1 MSVTEYK
8 NIECKY
14 RIDKLDNVVYLVPEN
29 ALRNIH
35 IDAGEAYVDNIPF
48 EPLRIDCYNIALS
61 DTDEFDERY
70 KFTHQLTFSVNGY
83 ANHNTLD
90 GNYYAIVRS
99 VDNEYWLVNPMFP
112 CKVTYTYRLGY
123 MENHTDFTLST
134 ISNHPTLRIHGMNQG
149 KPFICHD
156 YFLNSFDRLFLNEKR
171 YSTHVGSDIHYTND
185 GFKEVVYDKKS
196 ATFTET
202 FDGKNVSHSIQFN
215 IKFDDYKDSW
225 HYNLLEFTDN
235 LYSAVITSTKGEYV
249 LCGFHFGL
257 QPSYTVTSNGESTPD
272 YIQINLVDMHD
283 NGDLITYITGGTI
296 SPITDTVF
304 KFTLEYDAWECVSDG
319 YAQYLLKK
327 EVDAL
332 DNPTGNYMCLS
343 GYTEQF
349 SFLGDKLVGTFDET
363 DTFFQPQCKIGEC
376 KLYTSLTSPVK
387 MWAQQC
393 KSFSVKAD
401 SDWSITNNASYLQFT
416 PSSGEADTEYT
427 VQLCNFREQ
436 SAATVT
442 TSFTINYCS
451 TSSTYN
457 VQIGKGSGCF
467 YGGDEFNI
475 TPDAQYVVVPV
486 ECCVSAVSETTSALT
501 NIQIFDNYIRV
512 YVPQNLGESARTFT
526 LNVTLCDESGEIVTI
541 NQANG
546 YERWVT
552 EGYTCVGKLKC
563 EVQRK
568 YTGTTSGD
576 INTWTEVVRTYGCIP
591 SSECGGSMT
600 RWIDTEDTVC
610 YEGRKYIVQ
619 IEQVKP
625 STDSP
630 WINTGNQRRGD
641 ETPDSPAECSGTTLE
656 EWRVDTSEY
665 ICDDTTKYEMMRLY
679 VSYDSGTTW
688 TATDTTKKG
697 VVIEHDSE
705 DCGYVPPS
713 GETYY
718 EWRIEGTQC
727 DGFNLYNWEQK
738 YISSDGNTWSPTGTY
753 RYGSLIEQ
761 NSTQCGYVPPILYEY
776 QWVLS
781 SGTTCIGY
789 DKYYLYKK
797 QQRPSG
803 SSDTWVDVV
812 PTTTSVDG
820 SGTETPVMA
829 QSASTDCGYV
839 PEYDP
844 IYKWVTISINV
855 DYICDGLDKYYKQQR
870 YVSYDNGSTWI
881 PMAEYRKGSRYEQ
894 NSADCGYSLVY
905 DWFVVEDEYTC
916 SGCTKYQKTQKY
928 VSING
933 GTTWN
938 PVSPAEY
945 GLGDV
950 IELGSEDCGCS
961 TQYRWY
967 TLPTTEY
974 ICSGTTKYY
983 KQVYQVSY
991 DNGVNWQNVIPEQYR
1006 ASGII
1011 EQNSY
1016 DCGYGIQIERWVNG
1030 YMCDDCVTYKLI
1042 TVTSADSVTNVECD
1056 SSTTISS
1063 GDITNRTSLTSVTI
1077 GNCITEI
1084 GTGAFSG
1091 CTLLDNVRIPS
1102 SISTIGIRAFHGCS
1116 SLWDASI
1123 PDSVTSIGY
1132 AAFSGCTQ
1140 LNFINLPNHLNEIGH
1155 YAFRDCLNFRSINIP
1170 STLRRITIGC
1180 FYNCDGLGDII
1191 LPSSINEIND
1201 DAFRDCSGL
1210 YNVILYSVTPPAL
1223 GTNVFTNA
1231 NSNLKI
1237 YVPAQSVDS
1246 YKSASGWSDY
1256 ASKIYPITT

>member
-35 IDAGEAYVDNIPF
+35 IDGDEAYVDNIPF

-83 ANHNTLD
+83 ASHNTLD
-90 GNYYAIVRS
+90 GNYYAIVKS

-112 CKVTYTYRLGY
+112 CKVTYTYKLGY

-171 YSTHVGSDIHYTND
+171 YSTHVGSDIHYTNS
-185 GFKEVVYDKKS
+185 GFCEVVYDKKS
-196 ATFTET
+196 ASFTET

-296 SPITDTVF
+296 SPITTTEY
-304 KFTLEYDAWECVSDG
+304 KYTLEYDAWECVSDG

-475 TPDAQYVVVPV
+475 SPDAQYVVVPV
-486 ECCVSAVSETTSALT
+486 ECCVSAASETTSALT

-512 YVPQNLGESARTFT
+512 YVPQNTGDSARTFT
-526 LNVTLCDESGEIVTI
+526 LDVTLCDSTGEIVTI

-552 EGYTCVGKLKC
+552 EGYTCIGKLKC

-656 EWRVDTSEY
+656 EWRVESGYT
-665 ICDDTTKYEMMRLY
+665 CDNTTKYELLRLF
-679 VSYDSGTTW
+679 VSLDSGQTW
-688 TATDTTKKG
+688 TATDTYKKG
-697 VVIEHDSE
+697 VVLEYDSV

-713 GETYY
+713 GETIY
-718 EWRIEGTQC
+718 EWRVEGTDC
-727 DGFNLYNWEQK
+727 DGFDLYYREQK
-738 YISSDGNTWSPTGTY
+738 YVSDDDGNTWSPTGTY
-753 RYGSLIEQ
+753 RLGSLIEQ
-761 NSTQCGYVPPILYEY
+761 NSSECGYVPPIVYEY
-776 QWVLS
+776 QWILTS
-781 SGTTCIGY
+781 ATTCVGY
-789 DKYYLYKK
+789 DKYYLYKQ
-797 QQRPSG
+797 QQRQSG
-803 SSDTWVDVV
+803 TSTWYDVV
-812 PTTTSVDG
+812 PTTTSYDAN
-820 SGTETPVMA
+820 GTQTPSIA
-829 QSASTDCGYV
+829 ESASTDCGYV
-839 PEYDP
+839 PPITP
-844 IYKWVTISINV
+844 IYKWENMNINTDYWCDECIEPQYSEQYLTFIPTTASSTFSFSKSI
-855 DYICDGLDKYYKQQR
+855 Q
-870 YVSYDNGSTWI
+870 
-881 PMAEYRKGSRYEQ
+881 
-894 NSADCGYSLVY
+894 YSLDSGETWTTLAANTNSPSVSVGQKIMWKNTTQPSGATFSSSSKFDVEGNVMSLIY
-905 DWFVVEDEYTC
+905 GDNFVGETDLSNTLSAFYHLF
-916 SGCTKYQKTQKY
+916 
-928 VSING
+928 NG
-933 GTTWN
+933 N
-938 PVSPAEY
+938 
-945 GLGDV
+945 
-950 IELGSEDCGCS
+950 
-961 TQYRWY
+961 
-967 TLPTTEY
+967 
-974 ICSGTTKYY
+974 
-983 KQVYQVSY
+983 
-991 DNGVNWQNVIPEQYR
+991 
-1006 ASGII
+1006 
-1011 EQNSY
+1011 
-1016 DCGYGIQIERWVNG
+1016 
-1030 YMCDDCVTYKLI
+1030 
-1042 TVTSADSVTNVECD
+1042 TNVVNAENMVLAA
-1056 SSTTISS
+1056 
-1063 GDITNRTSLTSVTI
+1063 TNL
-1077 GNCITEI
+1077 GFNCYSNM
-1084 GTGAFSG
+1084 FY
-1091 CTLLDNVRIPS
+1091 
-1102 SISTIGIRAFHGCS
+1102 GCS
-1116 SLWDASI
+1116 SLTKAPTICATTLNIQSCESMFFMCSSLTTPPKMYATTVDTNSCHYMFGFCTSLTTSPELPATTLVQGCYDGMFYYCTSLRNITCLATDISDTNCTNAWTLSVAS
-1123 PDSVTSIGY
+1123 SGTFTKASSMTSWTTGT
-1132 AAFSGCTQ
+1132 SG
-1140 LNFINLPNHLNEIGH
+1140 
-1155 YAFRDCLNFRSINIP
+1155 IP
-1170 STLRRITIGC
+1170 SGWT
-1180 FYNCDGLGDII
+1180 
-1191 LPSSINEIND
+1191 
-1201 DAFRDCSGL
+1201 
-1210 YNVILYSVTPPAL
+1210 VTNY
-1223 GTNVFTNA
+1223 T
-1231 NSNLKI
+1231 S
-1237 YVPAQSVDS
+1237 
-1246 YKSASGWSDY
+1246 
-1256 ASKIYPITT
+1256 